1 MEPAAT
7 SGNIFRQLAGG
18 LPWPE
23 ELGRHVFI
31 GIDGVDGAGK
41 TMFADELAVALSKR
55 HGSDSVKVSPV
66 VRVSL
71 DGFHRI
77 RRERYRQGRDSPEG
91 FWQDSYD
98 YEAFRRLVVEPLSPG
113 GSGIYRAASHD
124 LATDALLGGPELAI
138 SVPSVILIDGIFLH
152 RPELVQIWDA
162 SVFLQVS
169 FTTSFQRMAERDG
182 SDPLPEAAANQRYLQ
197 GQLLY
202 LAKCA
207 PFFRAT
213 AAVDN
218 NDYAAPSILR
228 PGWIVQP
235 PGGQQVPF
243 NP

>member
-1 MEPAAT
+1 MQED
-7 SGNIFRQLAGG
+7 FRGRRSSAG
-18 LPWPE
+18 
-23 ELGRHVFI
+23 
-31 GIDGVDGAGK
+31 
-41 TMFADELAVALSKR
+41 
-55 HGSDSVKVSPV
+55 
-66 VRVSL
+66 
-71 DGFHRI
+71 
-77 RRERYRQGRDSPEG
+77 
-91 FWQDSYD
+91 
-98 YEAFRRLVVEPLSPG
+98 
-113 GSGIYRAASHD
+113 
-124 LATDALLGGPELAI
+124 TDALLGGPELAI

-218 NDYAAPSILR
+218 NDDAAPSILR
-228 PGWIVQP
+228 SGWIVQP